1 MNQLFGLTTGARA
14 DRGSLFFFSC
24 YLQGARPP
32 RGSELPASGSDADDG
47 KDALEREL
55 EEGLEQTFPAS
66 DPPTATQPV
75 QERARKKQH

>member
-1 MNQLFGLTTGARA
+1 MNQFFGLTTGAHA
-14 DRGSLFFFSC
+14 TIAASLFFSC

-32 RGSELPASGSDADDG
+32 RGSEIPASSGEPDDA
-47 KDALEREL
+47 KDSLEKEL

-75 QERARKKQH
+75 HERARKKQH